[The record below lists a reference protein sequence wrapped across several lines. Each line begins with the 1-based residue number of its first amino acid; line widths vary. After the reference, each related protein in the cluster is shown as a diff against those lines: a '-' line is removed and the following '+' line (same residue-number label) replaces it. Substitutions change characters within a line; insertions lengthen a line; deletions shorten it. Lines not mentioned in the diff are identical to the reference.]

1 MLAQVNEEQGGQPEV
16 DQEEEE
22 AVADGLRNYERRME
36 RKEHIKDLGPTTG
49 GGHEWQVLCGLGR

>member
-36 RKEHIKDLGPTTG
+36 RKEHIKDPGPTTRG
-49 GGHEWQVLCGLGR
+49 RHEWQVLCGLGR